1 MRRSA
6 AFGLTILTAVLLQST
21 VFARLTLFGVS
32 PDLVLAVVI
41 SFALIE
47 GPIAGA
53 VLGFSGGLLRD
64 LLLDAPKG
72 LTGLSYLIVG
82 YAVGSIRP
90 YLQTT
95 SVMVPV
101 AGVFA
106 GSLAASALYEVLQA
120 MLGRRTGG
128 FDRAIAVVVLTAV
141 YNTLLVP
148 FVYPPV
154 KRIAGLYR
162 PEKVFQW

>member
-32 PDLVLAVVI
+32 PDLVVAVVI
-41 SFALIE
+41 CFALVE
-47 GPIAGA
+47 GATLGA

-82 YAVGSIRP
+82 YTVGSIRP

-106 GSLAASALYEVLQA
+106 GSLASSVLYEVLQA

-128 FDRAIAVVVLTAV
+128 LDRAVVVVFLTAI
-141 YNTLLVP
+141 YNMLLVP

-154 KRIAGLYR
+154 KRIAALYR
-162 PEKVFQW
+162 PEKVVQW